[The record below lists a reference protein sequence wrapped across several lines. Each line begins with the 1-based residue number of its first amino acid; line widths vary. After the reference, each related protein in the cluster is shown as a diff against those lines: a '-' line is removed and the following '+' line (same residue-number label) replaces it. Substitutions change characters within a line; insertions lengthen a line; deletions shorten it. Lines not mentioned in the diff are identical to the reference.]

1 MLGPGLGDGEGV
13 SSGTAPTDPKLKVSV
28 AMPMPAAI
36 AAALALREMS
46 ITSVPSASVFRRA
59 DRRLL
64 CNTELAPLRREEHV
78 SLLNTRINGDNH
90 LSRGD
95 NAAPNDDGADSA
107 EQTDVCQTRPAHGG
121 KYPGMPP
128 PPRGLPPP
136 ERPYRQHFSAGIPG
150 GGPPG
155 SGWTAGTPGGG
166 SDGAA
171 LTSANPLVSV
181 EVPTAAA
188 IAAAAATRFRFIVGM
203 PPRDCHHAGY

>member
-1 MLGPGLGDGEGV
+1 M
-13 SSGTAPTDPKLKVSV
+13 PT
-28 AMPMPAAI
+28 PAAI

-46 ITSVPSASVFRRA
+46 ITFVPSASFF
-59 DRRLL
+59 RLL
-64 CNTELAPLRREEHV
+64 RNTELSPLRREEHV
-78 SLLNTRINGDNH
+78 SLLNTRINGDNN
-90 LSRGD
+90 LPRGE
-95 NAAPNDDGADSA
+95 AAPNDHGADSA
-107 EQTDVCQTRPAHGG
+107 ELTDVCQTCPAHGG

-136 ERPYRQHFSAGIPG
+136 ERPYRQHFSAGSPG

-181 EVPTAAA
+181 EVPIAAA
-188 IAAAAATRFRFIVGM
+188 IAAAAATRFRFIVGV
-203 PPRDCHHAGY
+203 PPRTVTTLVTSCLAGYAENTNGDKSPFCLCDLIRFYT